1 MAKKQTKKVEVEP
14 QIETMEEVVTEFFE
28 ETVVAEPKIKKP
40 VVEITKPKKSSWE
53 VKDRTYIL
61 KNNATPLSKSIR
73 SANIYYFDEELGYE
87 RELKHTSNQR
97 SVFVDEMKGDQRL
110 AHIIFRKGVLVVP
123 KNKVTLQ
130 KLLSLYHPYRDKIYS
145 ELKPEVNAAN
155 EIDWLELEIEA
166 LNAAMNLDIDMAE
179 AVMRV
184 EKGSKVSNMSSKEL
198 KRDLLL
204 YAKRNPELFL
214 ELVNDENVV
223 LRNFGIKATEM
234 GILKLSSDQRTFSW
248 GSNDRKLMNVPFDEH
263 PYSALAAWFKTDEG
277 MEIYSN
283 IEKRL
288 N

>member
-184 EKGSKVSNMSSKEL
+184 EKGSKVSEMSSKEL

-204 YAKRNPELFL
+204 YAKRNPGLFL
-214 ELVNDENVV
+214 DLVNDENVM

-234 GILKLSSDQRTFSW
+234 GILKLSSDQRTFTW

>member
-1 MAKKQTKKVEVEP
+1 MAKKQKTQK
-14 QIETMEEVVTEFFE
+14 EVVV
-28 ETVVAEPKIKKP
+28 ETP
-40 VVEITKPKKSSWE
+40 VVETPLVEKQPKKKPRPEDNWE
-53 VKDRTYIL
+53 IKDRTYFL
-61 KNNATPLSKSIR
+61 KGGKKPISYIIK
-73 SANIYYFDEELGYE
+73 SANLYWFDEEAGYE
-87 RELKHTSNQR
+87 RELKYCANQKTC
-97 SVFVDEMKGDQRL
+97 FVDEMKGDQRL
-110 AHIIFRKGVLVVP
+110 EHIIFKSGVLLVP
-123 KNKVTLQ
+123 RSKTVLQ
-130 KLLSLYHPYRDKIYS
+130 KLLSLYHPHRNKLYR
-145 ELKPEVNAAN
+145 EFKPEVNAAN
-155 EIDWLELEIEA
+155 EIDFLEIEIEA
-166 LNAAMNLDIDMAE
+166 LNAAQNLDIDMAE

-184 EKGSKVSNMSSKEL
+184 EAGSAVSNMSSKEL

-214 ELVNDENVV
+214 ELVNDENVS

-288 N
+288 SN

>member
-1 MAKKQTKKVEVEP
+1 MAKKQKTQEVEVPVVETPVVETPKPKKVEP
-14 QIETMEEVVTEFFE
+14 
-28 ETVVAEPKIKKP
+28 KKP
-40 VVEITKPKKSSWE
+40 TWEI
-53 VKDRTYIL
+53 KDRTYFI
-61 KNNATPLSKSIR
+61 KGGKKPLSYTIK
-73 SANIYYFDEELGYE
+73 SANIHWFDEEKGYE
-87 RELKHTSNQR
+87 RELKYCSNQKTP
-97 SVFVDEMKGDQRL
+97 FVDEMVGDQRL
-110 AHIIFRKGVLVVP
+110 EHIVFRSGVLMVP
-123 KNKVTLQ
+123 RTKTVLQ
-130 KLLSLYHPYRDKIYS
+130 KLLSLYHPHKDKLYR
-145 ELKPEVNAAN
+145 EFKPQVQAEN
-155 EIDWLELEIEA
+155 EIDFLEMEVEA

-184 EKGSKVSNMSSKEL
+184 DLGSRVSEMSSKEL

-223 LRNFGIKATEM
+223 LRNFGIRATEM
-234 GILKLSSDQRTFSW
+234 GLLKLSSDQRTFSW

-288 N
+288 NQ